1 MFLTTW
7 WDRLRLLWSRGRAGA
22 SGESP
27 KGAPEGWHP
36 RLSAGVHSV
45 IGNVREHNE
54 DSYYIPGYPPVIRY
68 NSSISS
74 AGNFDPTVEMSPPNG
89 PKFVFVV
96 ADGMGGQQAG
106 EQASQ
111 MAIEII
117 PHQVAKRMQP
127 GVEHDRAAVREVV
140 RESVAKANE
149 DILALAGLGPEYA
162 NMGTT
167 CVVAL
172 FHQHRAYVAGIG
184 DSRVYRLRGGV
195 IEQLTKDHSLAKAL
209 EEAGTIRPEEVATH
223 KFSHVLYLYLGSR
236 DAKDGPDQIR
246 DMEISPGD
254 IFVLATDGLTGVVSD
269 EQIVEVLMTEPD
281 PQKAAY
287 FLVNLALEQQ
297 SKDNIT
303 CAVVHVD

>member
-1 MFLTTW
+1 MSW
-7 WDRLRLLWSRGRAGA
+7 WDRLRSLWSRESRGA
-22 SGESP
+22 STGAA
-27 KGAPEGWHP
+27 KGAAEGWRP
-36 RLSAGVHSV
+36 RLRAGVHSV

-54 DSYYIPGYPPVIRY
+54 DSYYVPGYPPVIRY
-68 NSSISS
+68 NSSVS
-74 AGNFDPTVEMSPPNG
+74 AGGNFDPTVEMLPPHG
-89 PKFVFVV
+89 PDYVFVV

-117 PHQVAKRMQP
+117 PGQIARRLAP
-127 GVEHDRAAVREVV
+127 GIEYDRAAVREAV

-167 CVVAL
+167 CVVAV
-172 FHQHRAYVAGIG
+172 FHELRAYVAGIG
-184 DSRVYRLRGGV
+184 DSRVYRLRGRAF
-195 IEQLTKDHSLAKAL
+195 EQLTKDHSLAKAL

-246 DMEISPGD
+246 DLELSPGD
-254 IFVLATDGLTGVVSD
+254 IYVLATDGLTGVVTD
-269 EQIVEVLMTEPD
+269 EQIADVLMSEPD

-287 FLVNLALEQQ
+287 YLVNLALEQR

-303 CAVVHVD
+303 CAVIHVE